1 MWNCWVDAMLPT
13 FMEFGHSEWGGFI
26 SLFDTLYLYVAYHI
40 TLLYMLDCS
49 DLPSSCLV
57 ASFEICI

>member
-1 MWNCWVDAMLPT
+1 MLPT
-13 FMEFGHSEWGGFI
+13 FMEFGHPEWGGFI
-26 SLFDTLYLYVAYHI
+26 SLFDTLYPYDTYHI
-40 TLLYMLDCS
+40 TLLYMLDCY